1 MRTSWLLVKSP
12 KNYLGA
18 HHVIQRALLDTGMKN
33 LDTQQLKVIV
43 NDAEKALDDK
53 DYAAKVINEFI
64 TGDKNGDSA
73 KARPA
78 ATGLFYNRNDVLKAL
93 QQIQLTFK
101 AKYVAGQKVN
111 INTDEFKSALLNSMA
126 KLENTAIPKSMN
138 QIDGRTIDFAE
149 MIFGAFLRDEHI
161 SDAVKTLLLRMQIP
175 VIKTSL
181 LDSNFFYNNEH
192 PARHVLN
199 TIAKLGIG
207 IESSDST
214 IYQTVDLILEQLL
227 RSFETNMVSFT
238 TALASL
244 NRLTG
249 IENQKHQQN
258 EAEAKK
264 TILKE
269 HARQVIL
276 TELQYHTMH
285 MELPKAVQPLI
296 LNHWSTLMFHIYVR
310 FGKDSSE
317 WSEIVGILRLMTK
330 TLKPIENENDWMSVN
345 CLYKSI
351 VSSVKSKLGES
362 NQNKEKVYLAIKN
375 LENTYLKALGSSEFA
390 ITDADER
397 APTSAD
403 MLNVLSEEDDENSP
417 TQAKVEAAREK
428 IKKLPE
434 YVKTNSW
441 FEVFTGETSAV
452 RRLKLSMIVMDE
464 ARLVFVNRQGMNVIE
479 KDAETFI
486 AELESKR
493 SRLIEDRLVFD
504 HALSQV
510 ITSIASSK

>member
-1 MRTSWLLVKSP
+1 
-12 KNYLGA
+12 
-18 HHVIQRALLDTGMKN
+18 MKN

-43 NDAEKALDDK
+43 NDAKAALDDK

-64 TGDKNGDSA
+64 SGEKRGDKTKVRTPS
-73 KARPA
+73 
-78 ATGLFYNRNDVLKAL
+78 TGQFYNRNDVIKAL
-93 QQIQLTFK
+93 QQIQFTFK
-101 AKYVAGQKVN
+101 AQYVAGNKVN
-111 INTDEFKSALLNSMA
+111 INTDEFKAALLNSMA
-126 KLENTAIPKSMN
+126 KLEKTAIPKSMN

-149 MIFGAFLRDEHI
+149 MIFGAFLRDDHI
-161 SDAVKTLLLRMQIP
+161 SDAVKNLLLRMQIP

-181 LDSNFFYNNEH
+181 LDHDFFYSNEH

-207 IESSDST
+207 IEDSDNTVYKT
-214 IYQTVDLILEQLL
+214 IDLILEQLL

-238 TALASL
+238 TALSSL

-249 IENQKHQQN
+249 IEKQKHEQN

-276 TELQYHTMH
+276 TELQYQTMH
-285 MELPKAVQPLI
+285 LELPKAVQPLI
-296 LNHWSTLMFHIYVR
+296 LNHWSTLMFHVYAR
-310 FGKDSSE
+310 HGKDSNE
-317 WSEIVGILRLMTK
+317 WSEIIGILRLLTK
-330 TLKPIENENDWMSVN
+330 TLKPIEDKDDWLAVN

-351 VSSVKSKLGES
+351 VSSVKSKLGET
-362 NQNKEKVYLAIKN
+362 NQNKEKVYLSIKN
-375 LENTYLKALGSSEFA
+375 LENTYKKVLETSEFA
-390 ITDADER
+390 IENAEEHV
-397 APTSAD
+397 PTSAD
-403 MLNVLSEEDDENSP
+403 MLQALSNNTENSSP
-417 TQAKVEAAREK
+417 TQTKIEEARQK
-428 IKKLPE
+428 IKQLPE

-441 FEVFTGETSAV
+441 FEVFTGENLAV
-452 RRLKLSMIVMDE
+452 RRVKLSMIVMDE

-479 KDAETFI
+479 KDADTFI
-486 AELESKR
+486 SELNNKQ